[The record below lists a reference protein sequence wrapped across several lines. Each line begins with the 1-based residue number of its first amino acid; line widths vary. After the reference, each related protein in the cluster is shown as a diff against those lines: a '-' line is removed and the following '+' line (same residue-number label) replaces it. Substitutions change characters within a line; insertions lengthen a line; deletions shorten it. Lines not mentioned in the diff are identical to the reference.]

1 MNLYTHIGFDDAEQE
16 LKWTEEFRK
25 TQAEVGQKKEKT
37 MLQKMFKVCVIWK
50 MGDVFTFLLGCGV
63 FYYFSTKYDKIT

>member
-50 MGDVFTFLLGCGV
+50 MGDVFTFLLGL
-63 FYYFSTKYDKIT
+63 T